1 MPKVGKK
8 HFPYTPDGQAQA
20 ALERQKRKR
29 LMDNKAQ
36 QGITDAMRGASG
48 YGGAGRGQAPVGR
61 GGYQTP
67 DIGLGP
73 KNPIKVKKNNK
84 SQASDR

>member
-48 YGGAGRGQAPVGR
+48 QAPVGR

-67 DIGLGP
+67 DMGLGP